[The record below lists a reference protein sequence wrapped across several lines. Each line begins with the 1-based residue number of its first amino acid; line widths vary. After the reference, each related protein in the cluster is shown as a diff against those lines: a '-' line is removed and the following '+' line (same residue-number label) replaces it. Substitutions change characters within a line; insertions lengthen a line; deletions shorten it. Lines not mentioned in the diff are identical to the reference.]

1 MGDPGSDV
9 GVVGAQE
16 GVDVVAMPT
25 QARLNAHLVRW
36 DSEIREFDAAL
47 IAYGN
52 RKADLEYRRAVVME
66 TAKAGDAKVSQAS
79 AERVADADSEAY
91 RLHKEFRASEAMIE
105 AKKARLRWC
114 QAVSDA
120 LRSEVSTERAE
131 AQLYAG
137 SGNT

>member
-66 TAKAGDAKVSQAS
+66 TAKAGDAKAS